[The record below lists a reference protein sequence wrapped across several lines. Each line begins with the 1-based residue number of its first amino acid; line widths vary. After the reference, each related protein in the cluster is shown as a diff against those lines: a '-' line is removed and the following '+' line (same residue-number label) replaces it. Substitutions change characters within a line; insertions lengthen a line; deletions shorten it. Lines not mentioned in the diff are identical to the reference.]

1 MRLLL
6 LAAILLGSSA
16 PAWSRAGGGGGG
28 GGGCFAAG
36 TRVETAAGTVR
47 IEKIRPGDTVIAYSE
62 EGLVQARVREFY
74 EKKDRLHVIRTGKG
88 KLVATPEHPLLTR
101 DGFTEVRDL
110 EKGMEIAFIEEG
122 RRVWTKIKS
131 IRTGGVAPVY
141 NLEVDPPHTFI
152 ANGFV
157 AHNKG
162 GFGGGYR
169 SSSYRSGRY
178 GRRSGLGDLVFI
190 GIALAVVFFKNLFSG
205 GGFGSGSSSG
215 GQKAAP
221 LLPNGR
227 VMPRAEKTL
236 DIIRSLAGRDPDF
249 DPRALE
255 EMVKSVFLRVQA
267 AWQARD
273 YTPLQGAMMP
283 TLYFSH
289 SSKAESLRAKR
300 QVNMMQ
306 GVQVQHVDFVHVRC
320 PAEKDGRSVTALIT
334 ASASDYTIDERD
346 NSLVSGSR
354 SAQTF
359 QEYWTWHQLG
369 GKWALARIDQIGDLD
384 FMNAPNL
391 PAEPEKGT
399 AFAGRAAGAA
409 ASAAFAAASA
419 ADAFSAADAGLEPAA
434 PAAAAA
440 AAGVAAHRPP
450 PAPAPKKAA
459 AMDRQKMEIAA
470 TLAFESVYEAWS
482 RSDST
487 RLGPDSVSSEALKKL
502 VLIMEDRKAEGLT
515 FEFSSFFTRRA
526 EVVLATPAE
535 RSRLRMDEFTARITA
550 TAVRAMKR
558 NGKVLHKDE
567 APQPFTEYWVFGRE
581 GGSWKLR
588 DILPRMDQES
598 EDRAQDGAP
607 GPAQIEWYWGEPLN
621 R

>member
-6 LAAILLGSSA
+6 LAVLLPGLSV

-36 TRVETAAGTVR
+36 TLVETAAGPVR
-47 IEKIRPGDTVIAYSE
+47 IEKIKPGDYVIAYSE

-74 EKKDRLHVIRTGKG
+74 EKKDRLHVIRTSAGKV
-88 KLVATPEHPLLTR
+88 VATPEHPFLTR

-110 EKGMEIAFIEEG
+110 KKGMEVAYLQEG

-131 IRTGGVAPVY
+131 IKPGGVAPVY

-152 ANGFV
+152 ADGFV
-157 AHNKG
+157 VHNKG
-162 GFGGGYR
+162 GFGGGY

-178 GRRSGLGDLVFI
+178 GRSRGLSDLIFI
-190 GIALAVVFFKNLFSG
+190 GIALVFVFFKNLFSG
-205 GGFGSGSSSG
+205 GGSGSGSGFGSGSLK
-215 GQKAAP
+215 QAP
-221 LLPNGR
+221 LLQNGQ
-227 VMPRAEKTL
+227 VMPRAERTL
-236 DIIRSLAGRDPDF
+236 DIIRSLARRDPDF
-249 DPRALE
+249 DPQALE

-273 YTPLQGAMMP
+273 YSPLKGAMMP
-283 TLYFSH
+283 TLYHSH
-289 SSKAESLRAKR
+289 SAKVDDLRSRR

-306 GVQVQHVDFVHVRC
+306 GVQVLHVDFVHVRC
-320 PAEKDGRSVTALIT
+320 PEQKDGRSVTALIT

-359 QEYWTWHQLG
+359 QEYWTWHQLD

-384 FMNAPNL
+384 FLNAPNL
-391 PAEPEKGT
+391 PAEPEKGRPLS
-399 AFAGRAAGAA
+399 GRPAA
-409 ASAAFAAASA
+409 ASAAFAAAAA

-434 PAAAAA
+434 APAAVQA
-440 AAGVAAHRPP
+440 AAGDRHAP
-450 PAPAPKKAA
+450 PAPAPKKDAG
-459 AMDRQKMEIAA
+459 MDRQKMEIAA

-482 RSDST
+482 RNDST
-487 RLGPDSVSSEALKKL
+487 RLSPDFVSSEALKRL
-502 VLIMEDRKAEGLT
+502 VLVMEDRKAEGLT
-515 FEFSSFFTRRA
+515 FEFASFFTRRA
-526 EVVLATPAE
+526 EIVLAVPAA

-558 NGKVLHKDE
+558 NGKPLHKDDS
-567 APQPFTEYWVFGRE
+567 PQPFTEYWVFGRE